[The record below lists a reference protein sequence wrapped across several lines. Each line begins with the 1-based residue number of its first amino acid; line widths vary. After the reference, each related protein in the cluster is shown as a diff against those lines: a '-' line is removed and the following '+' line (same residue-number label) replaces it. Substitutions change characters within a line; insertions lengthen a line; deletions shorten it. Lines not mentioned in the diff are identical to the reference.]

1 MLFVEAKRSVLAE
14 ELRLP
19 LGGGLRCPVLRTMS
33 CNVWPLKT
41 VEFTQRWNVPEKTIF
56 LGACCLNPST
66 ARRGHLARAGELG
79 GRWAL
84 SRRSGTRWHS
94 ALAEAREIPG
104 YFLANPRENTKAILM
119 IR

>member
-66 ARRGHLARAGELG
+66 ARRGPLARAGELG

-84 SRRSGTRWHS
+84 SRRCGTRS
-94 ALAEAREIPG
+94 GPANVLEPAEAS
-104 YFLANPRENTKAILM
+104 KAPNL
-119 IR
+119 